1 MQRGARRYRTDRRN
15 RTRKSAKTG
24 GLEGCKRGSEPSHSE
39 GCTKSRT
46 KLIDGEGGSDVKK
59 PRLRKLQVL
68 IEEGRL
74 LAVCYAL
81 ESNKTIS
88 VEQLNM
94 VKVELAERDEL
105 KWRDD
110 SR

>member
-15 RTRKSAKTG
+15 WTRKSAKTG
-24 GLEGCKRGSEPSHSE
+24 GLEGCKRGSEPAHPE
-39 GCTKSRT
+39 VCTKSPT
-46 KLIDGEGGSDVKK
+46 KLIDGEGGKDVKK

-68 IEEGRL
+68 IEEGQL
-74 LAVCYAL
+74 LAVRCAL
-81 ESNKTIS
+81 ESSKIVS
-88 VEQLNM
+88 VEQLKM